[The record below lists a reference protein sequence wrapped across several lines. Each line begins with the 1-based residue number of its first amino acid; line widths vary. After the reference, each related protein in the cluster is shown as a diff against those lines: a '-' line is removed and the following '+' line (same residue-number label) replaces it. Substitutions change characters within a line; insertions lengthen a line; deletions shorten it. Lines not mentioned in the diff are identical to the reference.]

1 MKGADDGFISQG
13 ASRPSV
19 SFPRVFAVL
28 LLLWFFC
35 RSRTGLLVLY
45 VELIFISLPAVLC
58 GCLYNNPDEIELT
71 VSAPTPTYRSF
82 AAKYFSI
89 ITMAA
94 FPVVLFYGIVTCVYG
109 TSFLMTGYYILSFLV
124 TSLFFSAGTALFR
137 LLFRNAYVTVSLFLI
152 FLVALALNH
161 DALKKGAAAVL
172 FPLLRSLH
180 HGYCGG
186 WADLADQPF
195 DSSRSLPDFASGSFL
210 LLKKDRLY
218 HTDNR

>member
-1 MKGADDGFISQG
+1 MGLYRRELRG
-13 ASRPSV
+13 RLYL
-19 SFPRVFAVL
+19 FPVFFAVL

-35 RSRTGLLVLY
+35 RSRTGLLILY

-161 DALKKGAAAVL
+161 DALKKGLRPFYFHYFDPYITDIAAGGRIWL
-172 FPLLRSLH
+172 INRLILLGASL
-180 HGYCGG
+180 
-186 WADLADQPF
+186 L
-195 DSSRSLPDFASGSFL
+195 LLLGSFL